1 MDLATCHLASGQ
13 AGVLS
18 PERQARLAAGV
29 REGGASV
36 EEELVTLF
44 EPRVLRMM
52 LARTRDREVAR
63 DLAQETLIAV
73 VLALRN
79 GQLREAERLA
89 AFVHGIARN
98 IVNNFFRTR
107 GPRTEPIAP
116 EHAVADPG
124 EALESAER
132 IRKVRAALAGLEP
145 IDRRILLCTLVEGMK
160 PGEIARRLGLGSEL
174 VRSRKS
180 RAIKRVVEHLN
191 CQPGARPSGQ
201 RRLDLS
207 RAAATPCGAL
217 LT

>member
-1 MDLATCHLASGQ
+1 MNLAIHHLASRQ

-18 PERQARLAAGV
+18 PEQLAGLAAGV
-29 REGGASV
+29 REGHASV
-36 EEELVTLF
+36 EEELVTFF

-98 IVNNFFRTR
+98 IVNSFFRTR
-107 GPRTEPIAP
+107 GPKTELIAP

-124 EALESAER
+124 DALEGAER

-160 PGEIARRLGLGSEL
+160 PGEIARRLGLSSEL
-174 VRSRKS
+174 VRTRKS
-180 RAIKRVVEHLN
+180 RAIKRVIEHLN
-191 CQPGARPSGQ
+191 CQPGARPGS
-201 RRLDLS
+201 RRSRDLP
-207 RAAATPCGAL
+207 RAAAAPCGAL